1 LFISIERQQNIKIFL
16 SACKE
21 LKAKTNLKNE
31 VIERLS
37 VNEWL
42 EMCQTLQSLSKKVS
56 SQLKDTSG
64 NFDPFTLNG
73 NDVKKMIDVAKVPSS
88 DNPEDQPQDYN
99 PYESPYG
106 DPSDDARRVSQVLSV
121 RIKFSFELILLFIF
135 PLPTLLSSFA
145 LISSFL

>member
-1 LFISIERQQNIKIFL
+1 MERQQNIKIFL

-31 VIERLS
+31 VVERLS

-56 SQLKDTSG
+56 GQLKDTSG
-64 NFDPFTLNG
+64 DFDPFTLNA
-73 NDVKKMIDVAKVPSS
+73 NDVKKMIEVAKVPSAE
-88 DNPEDQPQDYN
+88 NPEDQTQDYN

-106 DPSDDARRVSQVLSV
+106 DPSDDAKRVSQLLSV
-121 RIKFSFELILLFIF
+121 RSKIVLN
-135 PLPTLLSSFA
+135 
-145 LISSFL
+145 

>member
-1 LFISIERQQNIKIFL
+1 MERQQNIKIFL

-42 EMCQTLQSLSKKVS
+42 EMCQTLQSLSKKVA

-64 NFDPFTLNG
+64 DFDPFTLNG
-73 NDVKKMIDVAKVPSS
+73 TDVKKMIEIAKVPSS
-88 DNPEDQPQDYN
+88 DDPEDQTQDYN

-106 DPSDDARRVSQVLSV
+106 DPSEDAKRVSQLLSV
-121 RIKFSFELILLFIF
+121 RKHLL
-135 PLPTLLSSFA
+135 LK
-145 LISSFL
+145 